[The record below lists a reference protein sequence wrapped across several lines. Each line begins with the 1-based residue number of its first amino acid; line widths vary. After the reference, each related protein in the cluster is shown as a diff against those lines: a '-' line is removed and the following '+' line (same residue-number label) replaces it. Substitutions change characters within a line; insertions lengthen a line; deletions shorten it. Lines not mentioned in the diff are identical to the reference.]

1 MLTLHRASNP
11 YPIHQ
16 PRVGLALAG
25 GGPVGA
31 IFELGALRALDESID
46 GLRMHE
52 LDVYVGVSAGGVIAA
67 SLANG
72 ISTAEMC
79 RIFLGH
85 EHAQHAFEPEKLLQP
100 AYGEY
105 LRRAKAVPGII
116 SDSLINLIRDPA
128 HASVSRFIGALGKAV
143 PSGIF
148 DNEAVHEFLLDIF
161 ESSHCTNDFRKLKRP
176 LYVVAVDLDS
186 GVAVRFGGKDFDDI
200 PISRAVQAS
209 AALPGMYPPVKIGDR
224 YFVDGALRRTMHA
237 SVALD
242 EGVDLVF
249 GVNPLVPYDSTST
262 DSDLTIPVR
271 KLIQG
276 GLPLIL
282 SQTFRAMIQSR
293 MNVALEKYS
302 RTHPGADIVL
312 VQPHRGDEA
321 IFFTNIFSFASR
333 RALCDHAYR
342 RTRANLRQK
351 ADLIEPCLNRH
362 GLSLNRARLEDPD
375 RSLLDSLNDSWF
387 ASTNTSRT
395 LSQALDD
402 LEWALSRRAAG

>member
-1 MLTLHRASNP
+1 MLTLHHASNS
-11 YPIHQ
+11 YPIPQ
-16 PRVGLALAG
+16 PKIGLALAG

-31 IFELGALRALDESID
+31 IFELGALRALDEAID

-52 LDVYVGVSAGGVIAA
+52 LDVYVGVSAGGLIAA

-72 ISTAEMC
+72 ISTGEMC
-79 RIFLGH
+79 RIFMGH
-85 EHAQHAFEPEKLLQP
+85 DHAAHSFEPEKLLQP
-100 AYGEY
+100 AYSEY
-105 LRRAKAVPGII
+105 LRRAKSVPKII
-116 SDSLINLIRDPA
+116 SDSLLELMKDPA
-128 HASVSRFIGALGKAV
+128 HASVSRFMGALGKAM

-148 DNEAVHEFLLDIF
+148 DNEAIHEFLLSVF
-161 ESSHCTNDFRKLKRP
+161 EDSNCTNDFRKLDRS

-186 GVAVRFGGKDFDDI
+186 GAAVRFGGKGLDDI

-242 EGVDLVF
+242 EGVDLVL
-249 GVNPLVPYDSTST
+249 GVNPLVPYDGSSG
-262 DSDLTIPVR
+262 DMEMHIPVR
-271 KLIQG
+271 RLIKG

-302 RTHPGADIVL
+302 RSHPGADIVL
-312 VQPHRGDEA
+312 VQPHRGDEE

-333 RALCDHAYR
+333 QALCDHAYR
-342 RTRANLRQK
+342 RTRASLGMK
-351 ADLIEPCLNRH
+351 ADELEPCLARH
-362 GLSLNRARLEDPD
+362 GLGLNRESLKDTG
-375 RSLLDSLNDSWF
+375 RSLMDSLNDSWF
-387 ASTNTSRT
+387 ASTKTSRT
-395 LSQALDD
+395 LSQTLDD
-402 LEWALSRRAAG
+402 LEWALRQRAS

>member
-1 MLTLHRASNP
+1 MLTLHRASKP
-11 YPIHQ
+11 LPVHQ
-16 PRVGLALAG
+16 PKIGLALAG

-31 IFELGALRALDESID
+31 IFELGALRALDEAID
-46 GLRMHE
+46 GLRLHE
-52 LDVYVGVSAGGVIAA
+52 LDVYVGVSAGGLIAA

-72 ISTAEMC
+72 ISTSEMC
-79 RIFLGH
+79 RIFMGH
-85 EHAQHAFEPEKLLQP
+85 KHAQHLFEPEKLLQP
-100 AYGEY
+100 AYSEY
-105 LRRAKAVPGII
+105 LERARTVPKIL
-116 SDSLINLIRDPA
+116 SDSLIDLIKDPA

-148 DNEAVHEFLLDIF
+148 DNEAIHEFLLNIF
-161 ESSHCTNDFRKLKRP
+161 ESNNCTNDFRKLDRN

-186 GVAVRFGGKDFDDI
+186 GAAVRFGGKDFDDI

-249 GVNPLVPYDSTST
+249 GINPLVPYDSS
-262 DSDLTIPVR
+262 SSELDLHIPVR

-293 MNVALEKYS
+293 MNVALEKYARS
-302 RTHPGADIVL
+302 HPAADIAL
-312 VQPHRGDEA
+312 VQPHRGDEE

-333 RALCDHAYR
+333 QALCDHAYR
-342 RTRANLRQK
+342 RTRASLKMK
-351 ADLIEPCLNRH
+351 AAEIDLCLARH
-362 GLSLNRARLEDPD
+362 GMSLNREILDD
-375 RSLLDSLNDSWF
+375 TGRSLLDSLNESWF
-387 ASTNTSRT
+387 ASTKTSRT

-402 LEWALSRRAAG
+402 LEWALSQRAS

>member
-1 MLTLHRASNP
+1 MLTLHQAS
-11 YPIHQ
+11 Q
-16 PRVGLALAG
+16 PHSLIQPKVGLALAG

-31 IFELGALRALDESID
+31 IFELGALRALDEAID

-52 LDVYVGVSAGGVIAA
+52 LDVYVGVSAGGLIAA

-72 ISTAEMC
+72 ISTGEMC
-79 RIFLGH
+79 RIFMGH

-100 AYGEY
+100 AYSEY
-105 LRRAKAVPGII
+105 IERARTIPGIL
-116 SDSLINLIRDPA
+116 SESLMSLIRDPA
-128 HASVSRFIGALGKAV
+128 HASVSRFIGALGQAV

-148 DNEAVHEFLLDIF
+148 DNEAIHDFLLSVF
-161 ESSHCTNDFRKLKRP
+161 ENSNSTNDFRKLDRN
-176 LYVVAVDLDS
+176 LYVVAVDLDT
-186 GVAVRFGGKDFDDI
+186 GAAVRFGSKGLDDI

-209 AALPGMYPPVKIGDR
+209 AALPGMYPPVEIGGR
-224 YFVDGALRRTMHA
+224 HFVDGALRRTMHA

-249 GVNPLVPYDSTST
+249 GVNPLVPFDGSSNQ
-262 DSDLTIPVR
+262 DELQLPIR

-293 MNVALEKYS
+293 MNVALDKYS
-302 RTHPGADIVL
+302 RTHPDADIVL
-312 VQPHRGDEA
+312 VQPHRGDNE

-333 RALCDHAYR
+333 QALCDHAYR

-351 ADLIEPCLNRH
+351 ADLLDRCLERH
-362 GLSLNRARLEDPD
+362 GMSLNRELLEDSD
-375 RSLLDSLNDSWF
+375 RSLNDSLNEAWF
-387 ASTNTSRT
+387 ASTQTSRS
-395 LSQALDD
+395 LSQTLDD
-402 LEWALSRRAAG
+402 LEWALEQRAAG

>member
-11 YPIHQ
+11 YPVHQ
-16 PRVGLALAG
+16 PKVGLALAG

-31 IFELGALRALDESID
+31 IFELGALRALDEAID

-72 ISTAEMC
+72 ISTGEMC
-79 RIFLGH
+79 RIFMGH

-105 LRRAKAVPGII
+105 FQRARSVPKILT
-116 SDSLINLIRDPA
+116 DSLLNLIRDPA
-128 HASVSRFIGALGKAV
+128 HASVSRFMGALGAAV

-148 DNEAVHEFLLDIF
+148 DNEAVHEFLLSVF
-161 ESSHCTNDFRKLKRP
+161 ESSKTTNDFRELKRS

-186 GVAVRFGGKDFDDI
+186 GAAVRFGGKGFDDI

-237 SVALD
+237 SIALD
-242 EGVDLVF
+242 EGADLVL
-249 GVNPLVPYDSTST
+249 GINPLVPYDSSSNET
-262 DSDLTIPVR
+262 DLTIPVR

-276 GLPLIL
+276 GLPMIL

-293 MNVALEKYS
+293 MNVALEKYT
-302 RTHPGADIVL
+302 RTHPGADIML

-333 RALCDHAYR
+333 QALCDHAYR
-342 RTRANLRQK
+342 RTRANLLQN
-351 ADLIEPCLNRH
+351 AQQIESCLNRH
-362 GLSLNRARLEDPD
+362 GMSLNLARLEDPD
-375 RSLLDSLNDSWF
+375 RSLLESLNDSWF
-387 ASTNTSRT
+387 ASTQTARS
-395 LSQALDD
+395 LSQTLDD
-402 LEWALSRRAAG
+402 LEWALSRRAG